1 MKGDIHRY
9 RTLFQRIFQ
18 RWLIQKY
25 KRCEKLVA
33 VKWEFSQFSMSSPA
47 NSLPVHG
54 TLSRQNKSTLGP
66 VKTIFKFFETF
77 KKERNWRMNRG
88 QPLPL
93 AIFLGCYA
101 NVSVF
106 SREIKEPPTYLS
118 SKNKKIRNRVDNNLE
133 IGSKAQKTHRTRH

>member
-1 MKGDIHRY
+1 
-9 RTLFQRIFQ
+9 
-18 RWLIQKY
+18 
-25 KRCEKLVA
+25 
-33 VKWEFSQFSMSSPA
+33 MSSPA

-133 IGSKAQKTHRTRH
+133 IGSRAQKTHRTRH

>member
-1 MKGDIHRY
+1 
-9 RTLFQRIFQ
+9 
-18 RWLIQKY
+18 
-25 KRCEKLVA
+25 
-33 VKWEFSQFSMSSPA
+33 MSSPA

-93 AIFLGCYA
+93 AIFFRVLCERQR
-101 NVSVF
+101 VF
-106 SREIKEPPTYLS
+106 AG
-118 SKNKKIRNRVDNNLE
+118 N
-133 IGSKAQKTHRTRH
+133 

>member
-1 MKGDIHRY
+1 
-9 RTLFQRIFQ
+9 
-18 RWLIQKY
+18 
-25 KRCEKLVA
+25 
-33 VKWEFSQFSMSSPA
+33 MSSSA

-77 KKERNWRMNRG
+77 KKERKTGEGIEVSLCLW
-88 QPLPL
+88 PF
-93 AIFLGCYA
+93 FLGCYA

-133 IGSKAQKTHRTRH
+133 IGSKAQKNHRTRH